1 MGLLTSLAERALVP
15 SLRRLTHGRL
25 TLRDGPRS
33 ATFGHGDSQPI
44 ELVVMDSRFY
54 QSVAFGGHVGAGEA
68 YADGWWTTDDLTG
81 LVRLLVR
88 NRAALE
94 GLETGWAR
102 LAQPF
107 RRLLHAM
114 NRNTR
119 AGSRRNIQAHYDL
132 SNEFFELF
140 LDDTLTYS
148 CGIFDRPGT
157 TLREASLAKYDRLAA
172 LLDLGPD
179 DHVIEIGTGWG
190 GFAIRAATRFGCR
203 VTTTTI
209 SAEQFRF
216 ASKRVA
222 DAGVADRVTVLR
234 RDYRDLEGKYD
245 KLVSIEMIEAVG
257 HEHHDTFFAKC
268 ADLLEPDGLAAIQSI
283 TIQDHLYESAR
294 LEVDFIKRHIFP
306 GSCIPSRAVLRQAAE
321 RAGLALVRADEIGL
335 HYAETLRRWRA
346 NFLASRSRIM
356 ALGFN
361 DRFQRLWDFY
371 FCYCEGGFLERAI
384 GNAQLT
390 FAGPAAIGRRISL
403 PAVAELETV
412 AG

>member
-1 MGLLTSLAERALVP
+1 M
-15 SLRRLTHGRL
+15 
-25 TLRDGPRS
+25 
-33 ATFGHGDSQPI
+33 
-44 ELVVMDSRFY
+44 
-54 QSVAFGGHVGAGEA
+54 
-68 YADGWWTTDDLTG
+68 
-81 LVRLLVR
+81 
-88 NRAALE
+88 
-94 GLETGWAR
+94 
-102 LAQPF
+102 
-107 RRLLHAM
+107 
-114 NRNTR
+114 
-119 AGSRRNIQAHYDL
+119 
-132 SNEFFELF
+132 
-140 LDDTLTYS
+140 
-148 CGIFDRPGT
+148 
-157 TLREASLAKYDRLAA
+157 
-172 LLDLGPD
+172 
-179 DHVIEIGTGWG
+179 
-190 GFAIRAATRFGCR
+190 
-203 VTTTTI
+203 
-209 SAEQFRF
+209 
-216 ASKRVA
+216 
-222 DAGVADRVTVLR
+222 TVLR
-234 RDYRDLEGKYD
+234 RDYRDLQGKYD

-257 HEHHDTFFAKC
+257 HEHYNTFFAKC

-321 RAGLALVRADEIGL
+321 RAGLTLVRADEIGL

-346 NFLASRSRIM
+346 NFLASRGRIT

>member
-190 GFAIRAATRFGCR
+190 GFAVRAATRFGCR